1 MLKPARYAVSRI
13 PPRQV
18 RGLSGGR
25 GMGLPAWGLRDDA
38 LQDFRILARG
48 FAKLGADQIARLLDD
63 NDLTEMCHEGE

>member
-1 MLKPARYAVSRI
+1 
-13 PPRQV
+13 
-18 RGLSGGR
+18 
-25 GMGLPAWGLRDDA
+25 MGLPAWGSRDDA